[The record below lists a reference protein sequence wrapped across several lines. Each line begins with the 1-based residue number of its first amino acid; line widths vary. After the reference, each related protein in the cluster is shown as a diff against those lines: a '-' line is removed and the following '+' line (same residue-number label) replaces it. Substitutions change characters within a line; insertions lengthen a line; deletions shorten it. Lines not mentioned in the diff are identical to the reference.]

1 MSFVRFLFSF
11 TGRFGRAQYWLS
23 QMLQLL
29 ILLGLI
35 VLMGMVLAVL
45 GLRAGEASAAED
57 PIIFVIVVA
66 YFWMLLASHAKRW
79 HDLGRS
85 GWWQL
90 VALIPFGGIYVLVMC
105 GCVRGDTGPN
115 RYGPDPLADR
125 DIRRYSDLINRNPG
139 DASAHI
145 ARGTTRAL
153 TGQYDRAME
162 DFNAAIELDPNDPEA
177 FNGRAYVHFRRG
189 DLASAVAD
197 YDRAIALN
205 PRNAEALFGR
215 GALKLRTAN
224 KDGDNDIAAA
234 KAIDPNIA
242 RRMAF
247 LSISV

>member
-1 MSFVRFLFSF
+1 MRFVKYLFSF
-11 TGRFGRAQYWLS
+11 TGRFGRGQYWLS
-23 QMLQLL
+23 QVVQLL
-29 ILLGLI
+29 ILFGVV
-35 VLMGMVLAVL
+35 VLTGILLAAMDVP
-45 GLRAGEASAAED
+45 ATAAED
-57 PIIFVIVVA
+57 PTGIVIALA
-66 YFWMLLASHAKRW
+66 YFWMFLASHAKRW

-105 GCVRGDTGPN
+105 GFVRGDTGPN

-125 DIRRYSDLINRNPG
+125 DIREYSDLIRRNPG
-139 DASAHI
+139 DARARV
-145 ARGTTRAL
+145 ARGTTLAL
-153 TGQYDRAME
+153 AERYDRAME
-162 DFNAAIELDPNDPEA
+162 DFNAAIELDPDDPEA

-215 GALKLRTAN
+215 GALQLRMAN
-224 KDGDNDIAAA
+224 KDGERDIAAA
-234 KAIDPNIA
+234 KAIDPKIA
-242 RRMAF
+242 DRMAF